1 MKKLLLAGL
10 LSVGVACACD
20 TRNCKDFI
28 EAMHDFVELHN
39 VKEIKA
45 DVFKEK
51 IESADKAYEISNRVC
66 EVFRYLDVN
75 EIVSLQ
81 TKNPHFANLNDE
93 MTRLCKNSNW

>member
-1 MKKLLLAGL
+1 MKKLILAGL

-20 TRNCKDFI
+20 TTMCEYFI

-39 VKEIKA
+39 VKEVKA

-51 IESADKAYEISNRVC
+51 IESADKAYEISNRIC
-66 EVFRYLDVN
+66 HIFRDLNVN

-81 TKNPHFANLNDE
+81 TKNPNFANLNDE
-93 MTRLCKNSNW
+93 MSKLCKSW